1 MNLAFRMRP
10 VSLDTF
16 VGQEHLVGKGK
27 IIRKMIET
35 DQLFSM
41 LFWGPPGTGKT
52 TLANI
57 IAQETNSEFYM
68 FSAVTTGKEDLLKVV
83 NFARNNQVLNKRT
96 ILFIDEI
103 HRWNKA
109 QQDVLLPHVESGLI
123 ILIGATTENPS
134 YEVNN
139 ALLSRSRVFVLKN
152 LSEADLAS
160 LITRALSDKKL
171 GLGQEKKT
179 IGEDARDTLIQLSG
193 GDARIL
199 LNALEIAV
207 QMNKSRKI
215 AKDVIAEVFQN
226 RSAGLYD
233 KKADEHYNTV
243 SSYIKSM
250 RASNVDAA
258 LYYLARMVEGGE
270 DPKFIARRMVIFASE
285 DIGMAQPTAL
295 VVANEVFRACET
307 IGYPE
312 CAINLAHGTVYLAK
326 AKKDRKSYDAY
337 LQALEDVRKFPNEPI
352 PLKIRNAPTKLM
364 KELGYGKGYEM
375 YTSEDLLP
383 EKLKGRKYYK
393 DK

>member
-16 VGQEHLVGKGK
+16 VGQEHLIGKGK

-179 IGEDARDTLIQLSG
+179 IGEDARDTLIQL
-193 GDARIL
+193 
-199 LNALEIAV
+199 
-207 QMNKSRKI
+207 
-215 AKDVIAEVFQN
+215 
-226 RSAGLYD
+226 
-233 KKADEHYNTV
+233 
-243 SSYIKSM
+243 
-250 RASNVDAA
+250 
-258 LYYLARMVEGGE
+258 
-270 DPKFIARRMVIFASE
+270 
-285 DIGMAQPTAL
+285 
-295 VVANEVFRACET
+295 
-307 IGYPE
+307 
-312 CAINLAHGTVYLAK
+312 
-326 AKKDRKSYDAY
+326 
-337 LQALEDVRKFPNEPI
+337 
-352 PLKIRNAPTKLM
+352 
-364 KELGYGKGYEM
+364 
-375 YTSEDLLP
+375 
-383 EKLKGRKYYK
+383 
-393 DK
+393 